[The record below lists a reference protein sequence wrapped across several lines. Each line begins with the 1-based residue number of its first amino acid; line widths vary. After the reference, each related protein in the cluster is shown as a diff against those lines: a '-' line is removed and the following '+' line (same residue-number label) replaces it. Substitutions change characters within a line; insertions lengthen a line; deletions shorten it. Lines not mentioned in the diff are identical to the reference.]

1 MSVTTKMS
9 VDVSGFKSGINAAQ
23 ASVKTLDAALK
34 KNEAQFKATG
44 NAENYMAQKADIL
57 KQKMASQEKVV
68 NQTSNALKT
77 LSDNGID
84 PASEEYQKLAK
95 NLLMAE
101 TAMLETQAALNGLD
115 SSQMQASDSAKNLTE
130 SVNGIGKK
138 ISLDQVI
145 SGINSITGAMEKAAA
160 KAVDLGRTI
169 WENVLD
175 AAKWADDTQTMAL
188 MYEVPL
194 ETLLQMQSL
203 VANGMDTTVD
213 AILGAQVKLK
223 RGVGNGTIAD
233 DLAEIG
239 VSMEKVIGQ
248 GKIGPITE
256 VKDYV
261 DLFWEA
267 GAALMN
273 LDDAYD
279 KEATAQKIFGKS
291 WRELMP
297 LFTEFKD
304 KESFSE
310 ALNSVNTNTE
320 EEVSNLAELN
330 DALGELR
337 NNFTVLENKVLAQLA
352 PALKD
357 ASNALSGLLDN
368 LIDYLETPEGQQA
381 LESMQQAVSG
391 LFEDLGK
398 IDPAQ
403 VVSGFTAVFD
413 KIVSGLDWLVTHK
426 DDVVHALETIVVGW
440 AGLKITGGALQIIKL
455 IDGLNTLKGGAA
467 AGAEAAAE
475 TGTAQAGG
483 GNGWGAVGNL
493 MSKLVSGLQTKQVMD
508 YAFDSSHWYN
518 QNRGKTYDEL
528 TEQFIKDN
536 GLSEAEAAANR
547 LMTQISKQFQEEP
560 VDAPVHFVVEDAE
573 EDILSQL
580 GGPIVIPARF
590 AVEGFLGGG
599 INVDRTSQVYM
610 KKANG
615 ISFVPYDGYLAML
628 HRGERVMTAG
638 ENRTYTSSS
647 NLYVENMNM
656 NNGMDAQALA
666 AAMAAQTRR
675 VSAGFGS

>member
-77 LSDNGID
+77 LSDNGVD

-95 NLLMAE
+95 NLLLAE

-248 GKIGPITE
+248 GKFGPITE

-403 VVSGFTAVFD
+403 VVSGFTEVFG
-413 KIVSGLDWLVTHK
+413 KIVEGLDWLVTHK
-426 DDVVHALETIVVGW
+426 DDVIHALEAIVTGW

>member
-77 LSDNGID
+77 LSDNGVD

-95 NLLMAE
+95 NLLLAE

-115 SSQMQASDSAKNLTE
+115 SSQMQASDSAKKLTE

-160 KAVDLGRTI
+160 KAVDLGQKI

-248 GKIGPITE
+248 GKFGPITE

-398 IDPAQ
+398 IDPAK
-403 VVSGFTAVFD
+403 VVSGFTKVFD
-413 KIVSGLDWLVTHK
+413 QIVKGLDWLVTHK
-426 DDVVHALETIVVGW
+426 DDVIHALEAIVTGW

>member
-95 NLLMAE
+95 NLLLAE

-160 KAVDLGRTI
+160 KAVDLGQKI

-426 DDVVHALETIVVGW
+426 DDVVHALEAIVTGW

>member
-77 LSDNGID
+77 LSDNGVD

-95 NLLMAE
+95 NLLLAE

-248 GKIGPITE
+248 GKFGPITE
-256 VKDYV
+256 VKDYL

-403 VVSGFTAVFD
+403 VVSGFTEVFG
-413 KIVSGLDWLVTHK
+413 KIVEGLDWLVTHK
-426 DDVVHALETIVVGW
+426 DDVIHALEAIVTGW